1 MQNDQGQGR
10 GIRIY
15 RETLGLWFQ
24 MGQMGWVG
32 LAQTRKRAALNY
44 FRNKNASAESVST
57 KDRAN

>member
-32 LAQTRKRAALNY
+32 LAQTRKRAELNY